1 MPQLISLVICLLTYS
16 LVHSQ
21 DTLYAYF
28 IYGSKP
34 IDESEHK
41 WFGGKLGGHV
51 GLGINKDSVYHFNP
65 GGHVG
70 AFGKKEEPGTWR
82 LNSAEDFRC
91 TFGCDS
97 NKILVVSIPVSHS
110 NWMSVK
116 EKGDTYLHSSNYPYA
131 FFGMRCAAA
140 CYDLLSQGNVVTP
153 KSKPSMIRKNFY
165 PRKLRKR
172 LLKMAKQEGWKT
184 ALTPGR
190 VSRKWD
196 HD

>member
-1 MPQLISLVICLLTYS
+1 MPRLISFVLFLFIYTFGY
-16 LVHSQ
+16 SQ

-28 IYGSKP
+28 VYGSKP
-34 IDESEHK
+34 LKETESN

-51 GLGINKDSVYHFNP
+51 GLGINRDSVYHFNP

-70 AFGKKEEPGTWR
+70 AFGKKDQPGTW
-82 LNSAEDFRC
+82 LLDSAEDFLC

-97 NKILVVSIPVSHS
+97 NKILVVSIPVSHT

-116 EKGDTYLHSSNYPYA
+116 EKGNTYLYSPSYPYA
-131 FFGMRCAAA
+131 FFGMRCTAA
-140 CYDLLSQGNVVTP
+140 CYDLLSQGGVVKTRS
-153 KSKPSMIRKNFY
+153 KSGMIRKNFY

-172 LLKMAKQEGWKT
+172 LLKMAKEKGWNT
-184 ALTPGR
+184 ELTPGR

>member
-1 MPQLISLVICLLTYS
+1 MHQLISLTFSLLVYT
-16 LVHSQ
+16 LGRSQ
-21 DTLYAYF
+21 DTLYVYSV
-28 IYGSKP
+28 YGSKP
-34 IDESEHK
+34 LDDSESK

-51 GLGINKDSVYHFNP
+51 GLGINRDSIYHFNP

-70 AFGKKEEPGTWR
+70 AFGKKDQPGSWH
-82 LNSAEDFRC
+82 LSNEDEFKC

-97 NKILVVSIPVSHS
+97 NKVLVVSIPVSH
-110 NWMSVK
+110 NEWLAVK
-116 EKGDTYLHSSNYPYA
+116 ETANQALYSPTYPYA

-140 CYDLLSQGNVVTP
+140 CYDLLSYGGVVKK
-153 KSKPSMIRKNFY
+153 KSKSAMIRKNFY

-172 LLKMAKQEGWKT
+172 LLKMAKKEGWKT
-184 ALTPGR
+184 ELSPGR